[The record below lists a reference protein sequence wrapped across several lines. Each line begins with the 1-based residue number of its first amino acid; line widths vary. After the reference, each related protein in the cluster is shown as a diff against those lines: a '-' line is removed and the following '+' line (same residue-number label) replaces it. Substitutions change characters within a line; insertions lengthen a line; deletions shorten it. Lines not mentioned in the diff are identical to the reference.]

1 MNIKINNSLD
11 YYKEE
16 PRKKDEVVSDIIS
29 VLNCEDDED
38 FEINEIYHES
48 TLIQGKDISCGYYVL
63 LFLGARLNDMEAEKL
78 ENIEY

>member
-29 VLNCEDDED
+29 VFNCEDDED
-38 FEINEIYHES
+38 FEINEIYNES
-48 TLIQGKDISCGYYVL
+48 T
-63 LFLGARLNDMEAEKL
+63 
-78 ENIEY
+78 